1 MTEEQLNDIEKKL
14 LDEIDKPLKLEKE
27 IKELSSK
34 IAQDLLLKQK
44 VRINFNDKDYYIVYK
59 LINNKYKPYVASA
72 EIMQNVTE
80 YESVRG
86 VIEAL
91 LKRMVD
97 IIEPEEIE

>member
-1 MTEEQLNDIEKKL
+1 
-14 LDEIDKPLKLEKE
+14 
-27 IKELSSK
+27 
-34 IAQDLLLKQK
+34 
-44 VRINFNDKDYYIVYK
+44 
-59 LINNKYKPYVASA
+59 
-72 EIMQNVTE
+72 MQNVTE